1 MSGCL
6 WWSLWCFWWQQLGE
20 LVRVSIAAVTRSNFW
35 LMALFIWWKSAF
47 IIYIC
52 WDSFWVVSARLMQHF
67 SRVCRVVWC
76 CCVTVCSCWNEDW
89 DTWQVEAEG
98 ESLGWVQISMGFCIF
113 GGTTLGD
120 TVVEESSIES
130 TASHLG
136 VGPINIF
143 REMSVCSL
151 MWSGTSS
158 LGNFG
163 RPLVTGAIWPLNVI
177 LWSSLNRCWWDSGL
191 IYFFKESSRVP
202 SRRVTLVESS
212 VWKQHN
218 SQSWFD
224 WHSTWIL
231 HDCFRYAC

>member
-1 MSGCL
+1 
-6 WWSLWCFWWQQLGE
+6 
-20 LVRVSIAAVTRSNFW
+20 
-35 LMALFIWWKSAF
+35 
-47 IIYIC
+47 
-52 WDSFWVVSARLMQHF
+52 
-67 SRVCRVVWC
+67 
-76 CCVTVCSCWNEDW
+76 
-89 DTWQVEAEG
+89 
-98 ESLGWVQISMGFCIF
+98 MGFCIF

-177 LWSSLNRCWWDSGL
+177 L
-191 IYFFKESSRVP
+191 
-202 SRRVTLVESS
+202 
-212 VWKQHN
+212 
-218 SQSWFD
+218 
-224 WHSTWIL
+224 
-231 HDCFRYAC
+231 